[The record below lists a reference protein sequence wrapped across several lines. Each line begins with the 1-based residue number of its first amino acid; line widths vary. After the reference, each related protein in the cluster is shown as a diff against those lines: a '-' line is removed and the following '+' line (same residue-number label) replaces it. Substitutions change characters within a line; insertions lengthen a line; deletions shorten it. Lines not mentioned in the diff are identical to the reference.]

1 MCYKIRNSLAASV
14 LGKNSPAE
22 TTGAIF
28 KGVLSVCPSVTRWHR
43 VKTSGRKLSHF
54 KDNIIHGFY
63 ALNMEENRD
72 INYSSMEKLQ
82 FVIKLPLH
90 FVIVCGRQ
98 CY

>member
-1 MCYKIRNSLAASV
+1 MCYKIRKDLAASV
-14 LGKNSPAE
+14 LGKHRPAE
-22 TTGAIF
+22 TTGAIS
-28 KGVLSVCPSVTRWHR
+28 KGLLSVCPSVTRWYC
-43 VKTSGRKLSHF
+43 VKTSGRKLSHL

-72 INYSSMEKLQ
+72 INYSGMKKLQ
-82 FVIKLPLH
+82 FVIKLPLY